1 MVEQT
6 HAHALGLTAVT
17 DDQLRTLLRGL
28 HRKTLPCPLSFTDLT
43 GHGLQDVG
51 SPLLNHLRGLSE
63 EAVRAVLVAVLA
75 ERRMAAKEREVLL
88 ERLSNAIGDASH

>member
-6 HAHALGLTAVT
+6 HAHAMGLTAVT

-28 HRKTLPCPLSFTDLT
+28 YRKTLPCPLSFTDLT

-88 ERLSNAIGDASH
+88 ERLSDAVGEASH